1 MSDSEYESDSDS
13 SVDELSCTMQCAKVT
28 ETKPV
33 KPKKYGTRDQVW
45 AGECEMTNGGLRK
58 EDLFED
64 RGRIKSKRASENARA
79 KVLNGDVF
87 KKNTSVKTAVAKIE
101 TKIAEPEPV
110 KKGRKPKVVVQE
122 LPPPPP
128 PARKTR
134 AKKATV

>member
-13 SVDELSCTMQCAKVT
+13 SVEELSCTMQCAKVT

-33 KPKKYGTRDQVW
+33 KPKKFGSREQVW
-45 AGECEMTNGGLRK
+45 AGECEMTTGRLRK

-64 RGRIKSKRASENARA
+64 RGKVKSKRSSANAKA
-79 KVLNGDVF
+79 KAQNGDVF